1 MLNIKKVKLTANYVL
16 TTKNTYSG
24 EPDGGVIIPKGTLK
38 EYQRV
43 IEIGPMVRTV
53 QVGDLVSINPKR
65 YAVTKYR
72 ENDIKG
78 DIEHMQKI
86 VSYNIPEIE
95 INHEKHLLITDQD
108 IEFVI
113 TEYEEEKPNNI
124 IIPKQEIILP
134 K

>member
-16 TTKNTYSG
+16 TTKETYNG
-24 EPDGGVIIPKGTLK
+24 EAYGGVIIPAGTLK
-38 EYQRV
+38 EYQKV
-43 IEIGPMVRTV
+43 VEIGPMVKAV
-53 QVGDLVSINPKR
+53 KVGELVSINPKR

-72 ENDIKG
+72 DNDIKG
-78 DIEHMQKI
+78 DIEHMQRV

-113 TEYEEEKPNNI
+113 EEYEEEKPGKVVVPEKKI
-124 IIPKQEIILP
+124 VMP
-134 K
+134 